1 MSNPPPAPLAPQNQ
15 PETNVTVAA
24 RLEGKSSL
32 VEVLHYNAL
41 HGSEDI
47 RGAQQLYYAQQVGLR
62 LKQVRISL
70 RNSEA
75 VAEAGALH
83 FMHGTISLE
92 SATGGLGGMM
102 KKMASNMLS
111 GEATF
116 KPRYR
121 GTGQIYLE
129 PTFGH
134 FLLIRLDGEE
144 AIVEKQMFYA
154 SEGTVEVGVAMQK
167 NISSGLFGGEG
178 WFQTS
183 VRGQGWCVLSSPV
196 PAEEI
201 VRVVLKDE
209 KLSVDGSFALLR
221 KGKIEFKVEKSTK
234 SLIGTATSGEGLL
247 QTFSGTGEVW
257 LAPTQTIYDRL
268 RSQGLAALARPQASM
283 GQNPR

>member
-1 MSNPPPAPLAPQNQ
+1 MSITPSIAREQ
-15 PETNVTVAA
+15 PDPNVTVTA
-24 RLEGKSSL
+24 RLEGKNSM

-47 RGAQQLYYAQQVGLR
+47 SGAEQLYYAQQVGLR
-62 LKQVRISL
+62 LKQIRISL
-70 RNSEA
+70 NNGE
-75 VAEAGALH
+75 VLAESGALH
-83 FMHGTISLE
+83 FMHGNINLE
-92 SATGGLGGMM
+92 SSVGGLGGMM
-102 KKMASNMLS
+102 KKMASNMLT
-111 GEATF
+111 GETTF

-154 SEGTVEVGVAMQK
+154 SEGTVDVGVAVQK

-178 WFQTS
+178 LFQTS
-183 VRGQGWCVLSSPV
+183 VKGSGWCVLSSPV

-201 VRVVLKDE
+201 VRITLNGD

-221 KGKIEFKVEKSTK
+221 KGKIDFRVEKSTK
-234 SLIGTATSGEGLL
+234 SLLGTATSGEGLL

-268 RSQGLAALARPQASM
+268 RTQGLAGLTRPQTSM
-283 GQNPR
+283 GQHPR

>member
-1 MSNPPPAPLAPQNQ
+1 MSNLPPAPPAPQPYAAQNM
-15 PETNVTVAA
+15 TVAA
-24 RLEGKSSL
+24 AMEGKSSL

-41 HGSEDI
+41 HGSEDMQ
-47 RGAQQLYYAQQVGLR
+47 GAQQLYYAQQVGLR

-83 FMHGTISLE
+83 FMHGNISLE
-92 SATGGLGGMM
+92 SPTGGLGGMM
-102 KKMASNMLS
+102 KKMAANMLT
-111 GEATF
+111 GESTF

-134 FLLIRLDGEE
+134 FLLIRLNGEE

-154 SEGTVEVGVAMQK
+154 SEGTVEVGVMMQK
-167 NISSGLFGGEG
+167 NISSGLLGGEG

-183 VRGQGWCVLSSPV
+183 IRGHGWCVLTCPV
-196 PAEEI
+196 PEEEI
-201 VRVVLKDE
+201 VRLVLKDE

-221 KGKIEFKVEKSTK
+221 KGKIDFKVEKSTK

-257 LAPTQTIYDRL
+257 LAPTQTMYDRL
-268 RSQGLAALARPQASM
+268 RSQGLAALVRPQTSA
-283 GQNPR
+283 GQNPK